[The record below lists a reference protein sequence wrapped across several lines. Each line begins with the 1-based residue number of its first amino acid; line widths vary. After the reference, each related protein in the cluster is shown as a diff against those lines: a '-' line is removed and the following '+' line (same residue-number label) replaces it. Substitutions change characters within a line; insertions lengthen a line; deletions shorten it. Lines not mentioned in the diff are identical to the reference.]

1 MLVQLYTGL
10 VRIRCDN
17 LSKYDLIGDIHGHAN
32 DLIELLEHLDYKKV
46 DGCYRHPERQVIF
59 LGDFVDRGSNQRKV
73 LDIVM
78 PMVNQKAA
86 LAVMGNHEL
95 NALAYHTNHPTDK
108 EKWLRP
114 RTNRNTGQHLA
125 FLQDYLGDE
134 KGLNEVLDWFMQLP
148 LWLELPGLRAIHA
161 YWHKPSMQ
169 ALEKHLNANNTL
181 TPELLFRA
189 TSKDDYCFDAVEL
202 LLKGLELKIPNDG
215 YFYDKD
221 GNKRVYMRTQWWV
234 NDAKTFGDIS
244 IPFELLKGLEAEY
257 APIDSSNWSGYK
269 ASEPPLFMG
278 HYWFK
283 GTPKKLADNV
293 ACLDYSV
300 ARGGKLVAY
309 RFDGE
314 QVLDNNKFVFVE

>member
-1 MLVQLYTGL
+1 M
-10 VRIRCDN
+10 
-17 LSKYDLIGDIHGHAN
+17 SKYDLIGDIHGHAN
-32 DLIELLEHLDYKKV
+32 DLIELLEYLDYKKV
-46 DGCYRHPERQVIF
+46 DGCYRHAERQVIF

-78 PMVNQKAA
+78 PMVNQKTA

-95 NALAYHTNHPTDK
+95 NALAYHTNHPSDK

-161 YWHKPSMQ
+161 CWHEPSMQ
-169 ALEKHLNANNTL
+169 ALEKHLGENNTL
-181 TPELLFRA
+181 TPELLLRA

-202 LLKGLELKIPNDG
+202 LLKGLELKLPEG
-215 YFYDKD
+215 ASFPDKD
-221 GNKRVYMRTQWWV
+221 GNIRYRVRTQWWLEKADKFADV
-234 NDAKTFGDIS
+234 T
-244 IPFELLKGLEAEY
+244 IPIDLLKGLEGEY
-257 APIDSSNWSGYK
+257 APVDDSKLIGY
-269 ASEPPLFMG
+269 APTEPPLFLG
-278 HYWFK
+278 HYWFN
-283 GTPKKLADNV
+283 GEPKKLRDNL

-300 ARGGKLVAY
+300 ARNGKLVAY

-314 QVLDNNKFVFVE
+314 QKLDDSKFVFVSS